1 MISNHAKMTNYN
13 FNSSTMKIEPTT
25 LGTDPVRLNVF
36 SPTPEDTTK
45 KTIGQ
50 HRFIN
55 FNQISNDLKNFS
67 DTFNSYATKKTFVTG
82 FFNIALIGKYS

>member
-1 MISNHAKMTNYN
+1 MANYN
-13 FNSSTMKIEPTT
+13 YSSNMKIEPTT
-25 LGTDPVRLNVF
+25 LGTDPVSLNVL

-45 KTIGQ
+45 KSIGQ

-55 FNQISNDLKNFS
+55 FNVISNDLQNFA

-82 FFNIALIGKYS
+82 FFNIALIGNFFS